1 MRILMCHNL
10 YRFRGGEES
19 AKDLLTTLLQAH
31 GHEVVEHL
39 ADSREIEAYGPVAK
53 LGLGLRILYS
63 RQSARA
69 IRRLVAEAR
78 PDVAHVH
85 NVFPLLSPSV
95 YVALHDLG
103 VPVVQTINNFRLLC
117 PNGLFF
123 IDGAV
128 CTRCSGGNY
137 AHAVVHRCLHGSL
150 AMSAAY
156 AASLALHWRLG
167 TFPDKMGFLLP
178 TNHFTAQALARRMR
192 DPSRLIVM
200 PYPIGSLKATPPRTD
215 FGPVVVYMGRLSV
228 EKGVS
233 TLVEAMARTPELT
246 LRVIGEGPARAAL
259 EAQAAALGL
268 RNVAFLGF
276 VPGAARF
283 DHVRAATC
291 LVQPSV
297 CHEQYPMAVAE
308 AMALGV
314 PVVAS
319 RMGGMPELVREGETG
334 LLFEAG
340 RADELA
346 AHLKRLATNPAL
358 VRRLGEGA
366 RAAIARDHDPEA
378 YYARLMD
385 VYRRA
390 RAGYAPD

>member
-19 AKDLLTTLLQAH
+19 AKDLLTALLRAH
-31 GHEVVEHL
+31 GHEVVEYP

-137 AHAVVHRCLHGSL
+137 AHAVAHRCLHGSL
-150 AMSAAY
+150 PMSAAY

-178 TNHFTAQALARRMR
+178 TNHFTAQMLARRMR

-200 PYPIGSLKATPPRTD
+200 PYPIGSLKAMAPRTD
-215 FGPVVVYMGRLSV
+215 FEPVVVYMGRLSV

-319 RMGGMPELVREGETG
+319 RMGGMPELVLEGETG

-346 AHLKRLATNPAL
+346 AHLKRLAADPAL
-358 VRRLGEGA
+358 VRRVGAAA